1 MIKSIHAGLKI
12 YDITKHQSELTLDAL
27 TLMILNLKMSIIHSL
42 NSSFNVDNENAFVL
56 THLIKCSPK
65 MIPYGLSHANMN
77 IRITSLLLF
86 MK

>member
-12 YDITKHQSELTLDAL
+12 YDITKHQSELTLSL
-27 TLMILNLKMSIIHSL
+27 RISMIYNM
-42 NSSFNVDNENAFVL
+42 NSSLNVDNKNAFVL
-56 THLIKCSPK
+56 THLIKWRPK

>member
-1 MIKSIHAGLKI
+1 MIKSIYAGLKI
-12 YDITKHQSELTLDAL
+12 YNITKHQSELTL

>member
-12 YDITKHQSELTLDAL
+12 YDITKHQSELTLFP
-27 TLMILNLKMSIIHSL
+27 LMILNLKMSIIHSL

>member
-1 MIKSIHAGLKI
+1 
-12 YDITKHQSELTLDAL
+12 
-27 TLMILNLKMSIIHSL
+27 MILNLKMSIIHSL

-77 IRITSLLLF
+77 IRITSLLLL